1 MASSHQQEQQEQRP
15 PKRPATASEKQA
27 RQLILAFLDTWGI
40 KALLGGEFIR
50 GEGIPF
56 LQSSRRY
63 GRFRGKWLARSE
75 DVQDVSYATG
85 ETIPLI
91 EIGAYEDRSQ
101 AALWNEL
108 CECFNFLFYMAG
120 YWSTP
125 ETQSHHPYASMVLAF
140 TEESRPHVVEAVRG
154 LIESRIEDADELGD
168 EDARELFEGHLC
180 MWDAAFKKDVRVQTF
195 AQILTG
201 KRKADSEPPR
211 DASSPPPSKLPRVD
225 EEQQQE

>member
-1 MASSHQQEQQEQRP
+1 MASSQQQEQRS

-40 KALLGGEFIR
+40 KALLGGKFIS
-50 GEGIPF
+50 GDGIPG

-75 DVQDVSYATG
+75 GVKDVSYATG
-85 ETIPLI
+85 ETMPPI
-91 EIGAYEDRSQ
+91 EIGPYEDRSQ

-125 ETQSHHPYASMVLAF
+125 ETQDHRPYASMVLAF
-140 TEESRPHVVEAVRG
+140 TEESQPHVIEAVRE
-154 LIESRIEDADELGD
+154 LIESRIEDADELED
-168 EDARELFEGHLC
+168 EDARELFEGHLR
-180 MWDAAFKKDVRVQTF
+180 MWDAAFKKDGRVQKF
-195 AQILTG
+195 AEIFTC

-211 DASSPPPSKLPRVD
+211 DASSPPPSKLARVD
-225 EEQQQE
+225 EEQQE